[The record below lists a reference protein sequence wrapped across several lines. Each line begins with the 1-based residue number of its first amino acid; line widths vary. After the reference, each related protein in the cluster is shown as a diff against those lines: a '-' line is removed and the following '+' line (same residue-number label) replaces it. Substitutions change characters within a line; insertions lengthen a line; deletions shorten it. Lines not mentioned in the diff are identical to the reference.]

1 MLDVIPDIIPILSDP
16 GQYKLHSSVIETVKN
31 LGQYEQYE
39 QEIQRRTFEAHQKAV
54 LLNE

>member
-1 MLDVIPDIIPILSDP
+1 VIPDIIHILSDP